1 MAETEADFAELG
13 VAGPIVASLA
23 SAGITHPFPIQ
34 ALTLPVALS
43 GADIIG
49 QAKTGTGK
57 TLGFGIPLLQRV
69 VGKTEDS
76 SVTSDPESTSD
87 SVGDGK
93 EPRLPQALV
102 VVPTRELAKQVAAD
116 LVTTSV
122 QPDIDIM
129 TIYGGMDFDPQINRL
144 KSGVDVVVGT
154 PGRLLDLYGR
164 KILKLHRVR
173 TVVLDEADEMLD
185 LGFLPDVEKIINAVP
200 AHRQTMLFSATMP
213 GAVITLARR
222 YMNQPTHI
230 RAQDNED
237 LSLTG
242 KNTTQFVYR
251 AHSMDKS
258 ELVARMLQAEGR
270 GRTIIFT
277 RTKRTADKLAA
288 ELEDRGF
295 AVKALHGDL
304 GQSQREKALKSFR
317 DGKVDVLVATDVAAR
332 GIDIDDVTH
341 VVNYQCP
348 EDEKTYVHRIGRTGR
363 AGNSGVAMTLVDWDD
378 MPRWRLINKAL
389 GLDFDE
395 PAETYSTSPHFFSDL
410 GIPKGTKGRLP
421 RQHSDGEDEKS
432 TGERKGRGSDRRG
445 SSRGRSESRRGGSS
459 DRRDSSSASG
469 GEDRKPRRQRSR
481 RRTRGGKPVNRAQS
495 GQTGQGGHQATDSSE
510 D

>member
-69 VGKTEDS
+69 IGKTEDS
-76 SVTSDPESTSD
+76 SVTSDPDSTPD
-87 SVGDGK
+87 IVGDAK
-93 EPRLPQALV
+93 DPRLPQALV

-116 LVTTSV
+116 LVTASV
-122 QPDIDIM
+122 QRDIDIM

-164 KILKLHRVR
+164 GILKLHRVR

-230 RAQDNED
+230 RAQDHED

-317 DGKVDVLVATDVAAR
+317 EGKVDVLVATDVAAR

-421 RQHSDGEDEKS
+421 RQRSDAEDEKS
-432 TGERKGRGSDRRG
+432 AGERKGRGSDRRG
-445 SSRGRSESRRGGSS
+445 SGRSRSDSRRGGSS
-459 DRRDSSSASG
+459 ERRDASSAA
-469 GEDRKPRRQRSR
+469 GEDGRKPRRQRNR
-481 RRTRGGKPVNRAQS
+481 RRTRGGKPVNRAQG
-495 GQTGQGGHQATDSSE
+495 GQSGQGGPASADSSE

>member
-34 ALTLPVALS
+34 SLTLPVALS

-76 SVTSDPESTSD
+76 SFTSEPASTPEHRGDST
-87 SVGDGK
+87 

-116 LVTTSV
+116 LVTASV
-122 QPDIDIM
+122 QRDIDIM

-144 KSGVDVVVGT
+144 KAGVDVVVGT

-164 KILKLHRVR
+164 RILRLNRVR

-222 YMNQPTHI
+222 YMSQPTHI
-230 RAQDNED
+230 RAQDHED

-258 ELVARMLQAEGR
+258 ELVARMLRAEGR

-288 ELEDRGF
+288 ELADRGF
-295 AVKALHGDL
+295 AVNALHGDL
-304 GQSQREKALKSFR
+304 GQSQREKALKAFR

-421 RQHSDGEDEKS
+421 RQHVEGADEKS
-432 TGERKGRGSDRRG
+432 TGERKDRR
-445 SSRGRSESRRGGSS
+445 SSGRGRSDSRRGGSS
-459 DRRDSSSASG
+459 ERRDSSSDA
-469 GEDRKPRRQRSR
+469 GEDSRKPRRQRTR
-481 RRTRGGKPVNRAQS
+481 RRTRGGRPVNRAQ
-495 GQTGQGGHQATDSSE
+495 GGQGGHPASDSGE

>member
-1 MAETEADFAELG
+1 MAETEPDFAELG

-23 SAGITHPFPIQ
+23 ASGITHPFPIQ
-34 ALTLPVALS
+34 AMTLPVALS

-69 VGKTEDS
+69 VGKTEDPAAPL
-76 SVTSDPESTSD
+76 DPELTPD
-87 SVGDGK
+87 IVDDGA
-93 EPRLPQALV
+93 EVRLPQALV

-116 LVTTSV
+116 LVTAST
-122 QPDIDIM
+122 QRDIDIM
-129 TIYGGMDFDPQINRL
+129 TIYGGMDFDPQISRL
-144 KSGVDVVVGT
+144 KAGVDVVVGT

-164 KILKLHRVR
+164 KILKLHKVR

-222 YMNQPTHI
+222 YMSRPTHI
-230 RAQDNED
+230 RAHDNED

-242 KNTTQFVYR
+242 KNTTQYVYR

-258 ELVARMLQAEGR
+258 ELVARLLQAEGR

-288 ELEDRGF
+288 ELGDRGF
-295 AVKALHGDL
+295 LVSALHGDL
-304 GQSQREKALKSFR
+304 GQAQREKALKGFR
-317 DGKVDVLVATDVAAR
+317 DGRVDVLVATDVAAR

-348 EDEKTYVHRIGRTGR
+348 DDEKTYVHRIGRTGR
-363 AGNSGVAMTLVDWDD
+363 AGNSGVAVTLVDWDD

-389 GLDFDE
+389 GLEHDE
-395 PAETYSTSPHFFSDL
+395 PAETYSTSPHFFADL

-421 RQHSDGEDEKS
+421 RAHGEGEEERS
-432 TGERKGRGSDRRG
+432 TGQRSESRGRSSEGRRGSDR
-445 SSRGRSESRRGGSS
+445 SRGGSGQRRGGSS
-459 DRRDSSSASG
+459 ERRDDSSSSG
-469 GEDRKPRRQRSR
+469 DEAGKPRRNRQR
-481 RRTRGGKPVNRAQS
+481 RRTRNGKPVNRAQ
-495 GQTGQGGHQATDSSE
+495 GGHSNSE
-510 D
+510 PSAE

>member
-1 MAETEADFAELG
+1 MADTEPDFAELG
-13 VAGPIVASLA
+13 VTGPIVASLA
-23 SAGITHPFPIQ
+23 ASGITHPFPIQ
-34 ALTLPVALS
+34 AMTLPVALS

-69 VGKTEDS
+69 VGKNERQAP
-76 SVTSDPESTSD
+76 VDPEKSPDTASD
-87 SVGDGK
+87 AG
-93 EPRLPQALV
+93 ETRMPQGLV

-116 LVTTSV
+116 LVTASS
-122 QPDIDIM
+122 QRDIDIM
-129 TIYGGMDFDPQINRL
+129 TIYGGMDFDPQIKKL

-164 KILKLHRVR
+164 KVLKLHKVR

-222 YMNQPTHI
+222 YMSRPTHI
-230 RAQDNED
+230 RAHDNED
-237 LSLTG
+237 LSLLG
-242 KNTTQFVYR
+242 KNTAQYVYR

-288 ELEDRGF
+288 ELVDRGF
-295 AVKALHGDL
+295 LVKPLHGDL
-304 GQSQREKALKSFR
+304 GQVQREKALKSFR
-317 DGKVDVLVATDVAAR
+317 DGQVDVLVATDVAAR

-348 EDEKTYVHRIGRTGR
+348 DDEKTYVHRIGRTGR
-363 AGNSGVAMTLVDWDD
+363 AGNTGIAVTLVDWDD

-389 GLDFDE
+389 GLQHDE
-395 PAETYSTSPHFFSDL
+395 PAETYSTSSHFFADL
-410 GIPKGTKGRLP
+410 GIPKGTKGRL
-421 RQHSDGEDEKS
+421 RKHQSEGSEEHSAPKRPEH
-432 TGERKGRGSDRRG
+432 
-445 SSRGRSESRRGGSS
+445 RRGGTSS
-459 DRRDSSSASG
+459 VGSSAG
-469 GEDRKPRRQRSR
+469 DEGRKKPRRNRER
-481 RRTRGGKPVNRAQS
+481 RRTRGGQPVGRAS
-495 GQTGQGGHQATDSSE
+495 SAHSDSPPTAE
-510 D
+510 